1 MADDEMADMESG
13 FSDMQDTAVSS
24 LTGFLFGNIDEKGE
38 LEGDFFDEV
47 QVISSFGLIN
57 LLVLCVICKKV
68 VDHVSTIWLYNF
80 ANSTCILFC

>member
-47 QVISSFGLIN
+47 QVISSFGLI
-57 LLVLCVICKKV
+57 
-68 VDHVSTIWLYNF
+68 Y
-80 ANSTCILFC
+80 